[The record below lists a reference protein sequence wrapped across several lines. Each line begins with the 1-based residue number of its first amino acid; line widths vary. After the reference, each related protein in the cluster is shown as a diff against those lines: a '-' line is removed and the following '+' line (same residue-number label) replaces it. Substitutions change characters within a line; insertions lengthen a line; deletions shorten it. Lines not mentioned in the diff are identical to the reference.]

1 MTNKQTCLFLL
12 FLLLAAVSLADDF
25 VPASDSFSIPTTPPD
40 IIITAN
46 TMTVRN
52 DLAILEGNV
61 KATRESDI
69 LTCNRALVN
78 SSPRWMLASLTPRL
92 YRREAIPE
100 QKVIRETN
108 LEARNIFYDSD
119 NGRFNASDSVHLR
132 IEERTWDLATY
143 SWAVITADEMLGF
156 RDSKRMIFSG
166 NVKIRDQD
174 RYGHSNRLDYLKEKS
189 LAILSGNAVLET
201 RQKNEKTGQM
211 EPRILK
217 GQKIV
222 YDTQTRQAYSE

>member
-1 MTNKQTCLFLL
+1 MANKQTFAFLL
-12 FLLLAAVSLADDF
+12 FCLLAVASLADDF
-25 VPASDSFSIPTTPPD
+25 VPASDSFSIPVTPPD

-46 TMTVRN
+46 TMSVRN
-52 DLAILEGNV
+52 DQAILEGNV

-92 YRREAIPE
+92 YRREAIPG

-119 NGRFNASDSVHLR
+119 NGQFNASDSVHLR

-143 SWAVITADEMLGF
+143 TWAVITADEMLGF

-166 NVKIRDQD
+166 NVKVRDQE
-174 RYGHSNRLDYLKEKS
+174 RYGHGNRLDYLKDKS

>member
-1 MTNKQTCLFLL
+1 MANKQTFAFLL
-12 FLLLAAVSLADDF
+12 FCLLAGASLADDF
-25 VPASDSFSIPTTPPD
+25 VPASDSFSIPVTPPD

-46 TMTVRN
+46 TMSVRN
-52 DLAILEGNV
+52 DQAILEGNV

-92 YRREAIPE
+92 YRREAIPG

-119 NGRFNASDSVHLR
+119 SGQFNASDSVHLR

-143 SWAVITADEMLGF
+143 TWAVITADEMLGF

-166 NVKIRDQD
+166 NVKVRDQE
-174 RYGHSNRLDYLKEKS
+174 RYGHGNRLDYLKDKS

>member
-1 MTNKQTCLFLL
+1 MANKQTFAFLL
-12 FLLLAAVSLADDF
+12 FCLLAGASLADDF
-25 VPASDSFSIPTTPPD
+25 VPASDSFSIPVTPPD

-46 TMTVRN
+46 TMSVRN
-52 DLAILEGNV
+52 DQAILEGNV

-92 YRREAIPE
+92 YRREAIPG

-119 NGRFNASDSVHLR
+119 NGQFNASDSVHLR

-143 SWAVITADEMLGF
+143 TWAVITADEMLGF

-166 NVKIRDQD
+166 NVKVRDQE
-174 RYGHSNRLDYLKEKS
+174 RYGHGNRHDYLKDKS